1 MGVVDDAVD
10 GDAAEVVFLGRIGW
24 GFLVG
29 GVAAGDEVL
38 GCVG

>member
-1 MGVVDDAVD
+1 VVDDAVD
-10 GDAAEVVFLGRIGW
+10 GEAAEVVLLGRIAW

-29 GVAAGDEVL
+29 GVAEGGEIL